1 MNMFESIGLIA
12 VIASLLFVA
21 YELRLSNRI
30 AVRDSRSNLLKAW
43 MEVDRTQY
51 ENKEVASLL
60 NKLRRPSQ
68 DLTEEERIRADG
80 LATLYMSTC
89 GLVNSVYDTR
99 MLPENFLHIH
109 MNILSMH
116 INRYPGIAPFLADG
130 LEKVGIKPG
139 FARTYDQIF
148 EEITKTEDGR

>member
-30 AVRDSRSNLLKAW
+30 AVRDSRSNLLKSW
-43 MEVDRTQY
+43 MEIDKTQY

-60 NKLRRPSQ
+60 NKLRTPSQ
-68 DLTEEERIRADG
+68 DLTEEEHIRADG
-80 LATLYMSTC
+80 LAALYMSTC
-89 GLVNSVYDTR
+89 GLVNSAYDTK

-116 INRYPGIAPFLADG
+116 INRYPGIAPFLADCADRVG
-130 LEKVGIKPG
+130 LKPG
-139 FARTYDQIF
+139 FARTYDRVF
-148 EEITKTEDGR
+148 EEIAKVEDGR